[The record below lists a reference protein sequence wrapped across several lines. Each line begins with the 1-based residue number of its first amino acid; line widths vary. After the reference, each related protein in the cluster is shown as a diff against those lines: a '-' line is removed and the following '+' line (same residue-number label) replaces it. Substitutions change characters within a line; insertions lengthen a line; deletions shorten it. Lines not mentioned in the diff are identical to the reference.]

1 MKPSFD
7 SNNFEE
13 SFSYWEFE
21 HNRYERDNNTQLPDQ
36 VKIAVLMN
44 ETKGPLQQ
52 HLHLMAGA
60 TPTYMDIRATITEYY
75 RTTTAFS
82 RLQRSASS
90 SVATNFNGGAAPM
103 DIGAINKGK
112 GKGKHK
118 GKGKKRNKGKGYG
131 QQGYGHTRQG
141 KGKGPVGQTAQ
152 YKGYNNYAQGKG
164 QGKTTGKGKGYT
176 TGCYRCGQPGHTAK
190 DCRVAVHNIQDGAEE
205 GYNDATEQWY
215 GPHTTC
221 DNHWWTNDQTQVNA
235 VQQP

>member
-1 MKPSFD
+1 
-7 SNNFEE
+7 
-13 SFSYWEFE
+13 
-21 HNRYERDNNTQLPDQ
+21 
-36 VKIAVLMN
+36 
-44 ETKGPLQQ
+44 
-52 HLHLMAGA
+52 
-60 TPTYMDIRATITEYY
+60 
-75 RTTTAFS
+75 
-82 RLQRSASS
+82 
-90 SVATNFNGGAAPM
+90 M